1 MPAVSRDKPME
12 DTPARPAETAVAL
25 RLRPTADALLRGVEE
40 TLQPA
45 AVSHTQYN
53 ALRILRG
60 AGLKG
65 LACREVADRMLTRDP
80 DITRLLDRLEA
91 RGLVTRSRER
101 LDRRVITVRITEKG
115 LKLLEKLDQPV
126 LDLHRRQLRH
136 LGGRRLRGLMSLLD
150 LVRGGQRFGGK

>member
-1 MPAVSRDKPME
+1 ME
-12 DTPARPAETAVAL
+12 DTPSPTAEQEVYL
-25 RLRPTADALLRGVEE
+25 RFQRTADALLRGVEE
-40 TLQPA
+40 TLKPA
-45 AVSHTQYN
+45 ALSHTQYN

-126 LDLHRRQLRH
+126 LELHRRQLRH
-136 LGGRRLRGLMSLLD
+136 LGVRRLRSLLSLLD
-150 LVRGGQRFGGK
+150 LARGWQRFGRKKSL

>member
-1 MPAVSRDKPME
+1 MPSVSRDKRAE
-12 DTPARPAETAVAL
+12 ATPARSTGQEAYL
-25 RLRPTADALLRGVEE
+25 RLQRTADALLRGVEE
-40 TLQPA
+40 TLKPA
-45 AVSHTQYN
+45 ALSHTQYN

-115 LKLLEKLDQPV
+115 LKLLEKLDQPI
-126 LDLHRRQLRH
+126 LELHWRQLRH
-136 LGGRRLRGLMSLLD
+136 LGARRLRSLMSLLD
-150 LVRGGQRFGGK
+150 LVRGGQRLGGK

>member
-1 MPAVSRDKPME
+1 MPAVSRDKPMK
-12 DTPARPAETAVAL
+12 DAPAPTAEQEIYL
-25 RLRPTADALLRGVEE
+25 RLQRTADALLRGVEE
-40 TLQPA
+40 TLKPA
-45 AVSHTQYN
+45 ALSHTQYN

-65 LACREVADRMLTRDP
+65 LACREVADRMLTHDP

-101 LDRRVITVRITEKG
+101 LDRRVITVRITAKG
-115 LKLLEKLDQPV
+115 LTLLEKADQPV

-136 LGGRRLRGLMSLLD
+136 LGARRPRRLMSLLD
-150 LVRGGQRFGGK
+150 LAQGGQRFGGK

>member
-1 MPAVSRDKPME
+1 MPSVSRDKGTE
-12 DTPARPAETAVAL
+12 DTPARSAEQEVYL
-25 RLRPTADALLRGVEE
+25 RLQRTADALLRGVEE
-40 TLQPA
+40 TLKPA
-45 AVSHTQYN
+45 SLPYTQYN

-80 DITRLLDRLEA
+80 DITRLLDRLEV

-126 LDLHRRQLRH
+126 LELHRRQLRH
-136 LGGRRLRGLMSLLD
+136 LGARRLRSLKSLLD
-150 LVRGGQRFGGK
+150 LARGGQRLGGQ

>member
-12 DTPARPAETAVAL
+12 HTPPRSAEQEVYL
-25 RLRPTADALLRGVEE
+25 RLQRTADALLRGVEE
-40 TLQPA
+40 TLKPA
-45 AVSHTQYN
+45 ALSHTQYN

-65 LACREVADRMLTRDP
+65 LACREVADRMLTHDP

-115 LKLLEKLDQPV
+115 QKLLAKLDQPV
-126 LDLHRRQLRH
+126 LDLHPRQLRH
-136 LGGRRLRGLMSLLD
+136 PGAPRLRRLFSLLD
-150 LVRGGQRFGGK
+150 PAPVGERIG